1 MDNNQPKNYLIESI
15 LITIFCCL
23 PLGIVGIVYG
33 AQVNSKYA
41 VGDFDGA
48 LKASNQAKSWVT
60 WGFISGLIIIALSVI
75 LYGSLIAA
83 LLAFD

>member
-41 VGDFDGA
+41 SGDFDGA